1 MTFWDRLA
9 TVKAD
14 NDVLEHPF
22 YVRWSNGELSREE
35 LAAYSGQ
42 YRHAVVALAAASR
55 NATPAAD
62 GELREHL
69 EEHAAEEAEHV
80 GLWDRFVSATGGDAD
95 AAPTAETELCA
106 AAWAGDGRDLDATL
120 AALYAIESAQP
131 EIAAIKQR
139 GLVDLYGYDE
149 GPATEY
155 FEVHAKRDHDHAEA
169 HRRFLEE
176 RIESGAADQDE
187 LIAAAREVLR
197 ANWTLL
203 DGVERLAGDRD
214 A

>member
-1 MTFWDRLA
+1 MTFWDRLE
-9 TVKAD
+9 TVRTD

-55 NATPAAD
+55 NSAPDAEGD
-62 GELREHL
+62 LREHL
-69 EEHAAEEAEHV
+69 EDHAAEETAHIE
-80 GLWDRFVSATGGDAD
+80 LWDRFVAATGGDSGAV
-95 AAPTAETELCA
+95 PSAETELCA
-106 AAWAGDGRDLDATL
+106 AAWAGAGRNPHATL

-131 EIAAIKQR
+131 EISAVKQQ
-139 GLVDLYGYDE
+139 GLVELYGYEE
-149 GPATEY
+149 GPATDY
-155 FEVHAKRDHDHAEA
+155 FDIHATLDHEHAQS
-169 HRRFLEE
+169 HRRFMETSLEAGVVDE
-176 RIESGAADQDE
+176 DE

-203 DGVERLAGDRD
+203 DGVDRMNGR
-214 A
+214 AA